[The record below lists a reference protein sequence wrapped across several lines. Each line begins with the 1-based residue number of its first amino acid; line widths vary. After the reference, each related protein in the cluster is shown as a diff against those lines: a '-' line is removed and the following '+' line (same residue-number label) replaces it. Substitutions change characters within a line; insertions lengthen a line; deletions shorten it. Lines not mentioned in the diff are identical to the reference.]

1 MKRCNYFSSLVVVFL
16 MFLGMTLSAQRYMSS
31 ADASKAVQNVIN
43 QNIPMSTSVNGKA
56 NIGSANTAASYYASL
71 DRPAKVR
78 NLKVEYGKSLII
90 ELNANIPVADAM
102 AKTSDNFFSGY
113 KTRGELDILQEVEG
127 FYRNLLSR

>member
-1 MKRCNYFSSLVVVFL
+1 

-31 ADASKAVQNVIN
+31 ADATKAVQNVIN
-43 QNIPMSTSVNGKA
+43 QNIPMSTSVNG
-56 NIGSANTAASYYASL
+56 NLLYEPSIRFSYYASL

-78 NLKVEYGKSLII
+78 NLKVEYGKALII

-127 FYRNLLSR
+127 FYRNLLSK